1 MSTSLPL
8 LFSLSMSLSLTV
20 SPYLRSVVSS
30 MKQQMVEELLLWVEE
45 LLLWVEE
52 LEQVNA

>member
-1 MSTSLPL
+1 
-8 LFSLSMSLSLTV
+8 MSLSLTV